1 METTFMILTFAGLA
15 LMGLAAGF
23 FLAISIGI
31 RRQDNRGRYRSLR
44 KDDNDSALS
53 HTGRFVVGLHF
64 RTDAGG
70 NELPGQDRT
79 PTAA

>member
-44 KDDNDSALS
+44 EDDNDSALS
-53 HTGRFVVGLHF
+53 HTGRLVCGLRF
-64 RTDAGG
+64 RTDEDDDG
-70 NELPGQDRT
+70 LPAQDRT